1 MGSETGL
8 PGVTALDHTADVGI
22 ELEAPTLEELFL
34 RAAAGMMWLLRGE
47 DGPAEVRGAHGDGAE
62 PPGGDGSA
70 DPSAEHAVVEREA
83 GEAGREGAERV
94 LSQEGASVAPVET
107 RALSATAD
115 DLPALLRE
123 WLREL
128 LFWYEVEGLAFEGA
142 RFEELYETGLRA
154 EVTVVADPEEPI
166 REIKGVTLHG
176 LLAEPR
182 GDRWVGRVIFDV

>member
-22 ELEAPTLEELFL
+22 DVEAATLEELLL

-47 DGPAEVRGAHGDGAE
+47 DASPELRGADHRGAAS
-62 PPGGDGSA
+62 PGSEVFG
-70 DPSAEHAVVEREA
+70 
-83 GEAGREGAERV
+83 
-94 LSQEGASVAPVET
+94 ET
-107 RALSATAD
+107 RALSLTGAD
-115 DLPALLRE
+115 AAALLRE

-142 RFEELYETGLRA
+142 RFEALSDKGLVA
-154 EVTVVADPEEPI
+154 EVEVVADPVEPI

-176 LLAEPR
+176 LLAERR
-182 GDRWVGRVIFDV
+182 GE

>member
-22 ELEAPTLEELFL
+22 DVAAPTLEELFL

-47 DGPAEVRGAHGDGAE
+47 DASPELRGADLRGAE
-62 PPGGDGSA
+62 SPGSEVSG
-70 DPSAEHAVVEREA
+70 
-83 GEAGREGAERV
+83 
-94 LSQEGASVAPVET
+94 ET
-107 RALSATAD
+107 RTLSITAAD
-115 DLPALLRE
+115 AGALLRE

-142 RFEELYETGLRA
+142 RLEALSDTRLVA
-154 EVTVVADPEEPI
+154 EVEVVTDPVEPI

-176 LLAEPR
+176 LLAERR
-182 GDRWVGRVIFDV
+182 GDGWVGRVIFDV